1 MQGAPEVEAQ
11 GEQGRP
17 ANDGGYRGPIVCKI
31 VGISYRQM
39 DYWARTGLVEP
50 SIRPA
55 AGSGTQRLYSFG
67 DVVEL
72 KVIRRLLKA
81 GVSLQRIRQAVGYL
95 RNHLGVDLSGVTL
108 LSDGAGVYACEN
120 QEQLVDLLGRG
131 QGVFAI
137 ALGPVYQELE
147 GQLAQLEEPAGE
159 ERAPASDS
167 GGDLATTSRGGRGG

>member
-1 MQGAPEVEAQ
+1 MQGTPEVEAQ
-11 GEQGRP
+11 GEQGRA
-17 ANDGGYRGPIVCKI
+17 ANDGGYRGTTVCKI

-72 KVIRRLLKA
+72 KVIRRLLKT
-81 GVSLQRIRQAVGYL
+81 GVSLQRIRQAVDYL
-95 RNHLGVDLSGVTL
+95 RKHLGVDLSGVTL
-108 LSDGAGVYACEN
+108 LSDGVGVYACEN
-120 QEQLVDLLGRG
+120 QEQVVDLLGRG

-137 ALGPVYQELE
+137 ALGPVYEELE
-147 GQLAQLEEPAGE
+147 GQLAQLEEQAGS
-159 ERAPASDS
+159 ERAPGSDS
-167 GGDLATTSRGGRGG
+167 VGGLARTRGGRGG